1 MEGKVGWAPAPLLHS
16 QSISGGTSRGEWE
29 AGMGLGVLGFGMPVR
44 FFLLDLLALCRV
56 EPGWRG
62 RPRDWPPLAYP

>member
-29 AGMGLGVLGFGMPVR
+29 AGMGLGVLGLGIACEFLSPR
-44 FFLLDLLALCRV
+44 FACFMQSEARLERS
-56 EPGWRG
+56 P
-62 RPRDWPPLAYP
+62 